1 MEFEAFY
8 KKGQKR
14 AEYQDFLKC
23 GNLDLKANEF
33 FIGQSNSDV
42 VVLCDGMGG
51 LRDGDIASEFVANEF
66 TKLSIEAGKTSE
78 DEIRSNVLTTH
89 EALINFS
96 KTRFGF
102 TCMGSTL
109 CAVLQSKRYIWI
121 VNVGDTRA
129 YLVQGSDIKQVTVDD
144 YSDPKE
150 TTVLT
155 QCIGGQGGRIVRP
168 HIAKIEKFP
177 DLKLVLCTDGLYRAT
192 QISKVIGFNSSEDVS
207 KISNDDD
214 ATYVKLIF

>member
-1 MEFEAFY
+1 MKFEAFY

-23 GNLDLKANEF
+23 GNLDLNENEF
-33 FIGQSNSDV
+33 VIGQSNSDL

-96 KTRFGF
+96 KSRFGF

-109 CAVLQSKRYIWI
+109 CAVLLSKRYIWI

-129 YLVQGSDIKQVTVDD
+129 YLAEGSVIKQVSVDD
-144 YSDPKE
+144 YLDPQE
-150 TTVLT
+150 TTVLS
-155 QCIGGQGGRIVRP
+155 QCMGGKGGRIVQP
-168 HIAKIEKFP
+168 HIAKIEKSLG
-177 DLKLVLCTDGLYRAT
+177 LKVVLCTDGLYRAT
-192 QISKVIGFNSSEDVS
+192 QISKVLDFNSSEDIS

-214 ATYVKLIF
+214 ATYVKLTF